1 MQMNNLSH
9 VLQDPPFQI
18 GQRVKINEDGDGGEP
33 HIVMGVKYENR
44 MTMHG
49 NGWDIWVVEEDG
61 ISDGSGGADGFTPDQ
76 LTRI

>member
-1 MQMNNLSH
+1 MSH
-9 VLQDPPFQI
+9 KLTYELENPPFKI
-18 GQRVKINEDGDGGEP
+18 GERVKIDEDGEGGEP
-33 HIVMGVKYENR
+33 HIVMGVRYEHR

-61 ISDGSGGADGFTPDQ
+61 IDSGSGGADGFSPAD